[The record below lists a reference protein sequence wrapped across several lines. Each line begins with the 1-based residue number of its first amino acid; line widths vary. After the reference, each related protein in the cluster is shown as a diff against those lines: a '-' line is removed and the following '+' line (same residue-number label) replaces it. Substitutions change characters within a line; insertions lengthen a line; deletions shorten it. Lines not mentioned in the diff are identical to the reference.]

1 MMMMICVSIY
11 LQRLLVE
18 QGVVEQSLRQQEQV
32 ALVAVVELA
41 VLVVVEQVA
50 FAVLVAEVES
60 ASLVAV
66 LMVHHSTPV
75 G

>member
-1 MMMMICVSIY
+1 MEP
-11 LQRLLVE
+11 LL
-18 QGVVEQSLRQQEQV
+18 LQQEQV
-32 ALVAVVELA
+32 VLVA
-41 VLVVVEQVA
+41 VEQVA

-66 LMVHHSTPV
+66 LLVHRSRPV

>member
-1 MMMMICVSIY
+1 MEP
-11 LQRLLVE
+11 LL
-18 QGVVEQSLRQQEQV
+18 LQQEQV
-32 ALVAVVELA
+32 VLVAVEQAVPVVVQLV
-41 VLVVVEQVA
+41 VLVAVEQVA

-66 LMVHHSTPV
+66 LLVHRSRPV

>member
-1 MMMMICVSIY
+1 MGGLCN

-18 QGVVEQSLRQQEQV
+18 QGVAEQSLHQQEQV
-32 ALVAVVELA
+32 GLVAVVGQA
-41 VLVVVEQVA
+41 AQVVVEQVA

-66 LMVHHSTPV
+66 LLVHHSTPV